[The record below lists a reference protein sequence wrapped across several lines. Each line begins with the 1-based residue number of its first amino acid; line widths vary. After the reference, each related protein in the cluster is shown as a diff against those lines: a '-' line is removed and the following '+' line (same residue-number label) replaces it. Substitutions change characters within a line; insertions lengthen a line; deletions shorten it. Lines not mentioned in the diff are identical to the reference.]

1 MNPSTPPRAALQAGA
16 VPPNQPMIFALP
28 EPLEG
33 LRRLMDG
40 NVFRPFDA
48 DETKPGGTKPF
59 FVCREDIRKPLLC
72 MKG

>member
-1 MNPSTPPRAALQAGA
+1 
-16 VPPNQPMIFALP
+16 MIFALP

-59 FVCREDIRKPLLC
+59 FVCREDIRKPLLR